1 VNVLDQARDTE
12 FLGREFLTWL
22 WFKTE
27 TEGGLF
33 NLHDGLTGEFLVDGT
48 LTLTSDSDDRRE
60 TVVCT
65 GENPRLREARFA
77 LSEYKKVTQARFR
90 LVIGDDTWVFT
101 LDSMWMNFKSLKG
114 PKLLRDPGEDPDGMF
129 YEKMGVVEQP
139 VAAVEAVYRRFLE
152 IRTSAEWEE
161 AEMPAIVHWIHG
173 DPRE

>member
-1 VNVLDQARDTE
+1 MNVLDQARDTE
-12 FLGREFLTWL
+12 FIGREFLTWL
-22 WFKTE
+22 WFKSE

-33 NLHDGLTGEFLVDGT
+33 NISDGLTGELWIDGT

-77 LSEYKKVTQARFR
+77 LSEHKKVTKAKFR
-90 LVIGDDTWVFT
+90 LVIGDDTWIFT

-114 PKLLRDPGEDPDGMF
+114 PKLLRDQGEDPDGMF
-129 YEKMGVVEQP
+129 YEKMGVIEQP
-139 VAAVEAVYRRFLE
+139 VAAVDAVYLQFLQ

-161 AEMPAIVHWIHG
+161 SELPAIARWIHG
-173 DPRE
+173 DPSE